1 MGAAAVL
8 PPWVA
13 ECWDPGLGRSRGR
26 GVAHKRPPQVPTLT
40 RRAALPQTLPHP
52 AALNTGGEGLLPSH
66 HTDEEAEALSGPQ
79 GSA

>member
-1 MGAAAVL
+1 MLGSRAWQVSGTWRGPQAA
-8 PPWVA
+8 
-13 ECWDPGLGRSRGR
+13 
-26 GVAHKRPPQVPTLT
+26 PQVPTLT
-40 RRAALPQTLPHP
+40 RRAALQQTLPHP